1 MFNIIVLWGGDSE
14 EGEVSLRSGRA
25 IFQALDRDKYQ
36 VGLIEIEPNNKWR
49 VVEAFLELRQ
59 GEYTLWE
66 LLPLLEKIKDLI
78 VFNALHGRHG
88 EDGRI
93 QALLESA
100 NISYTGS
107 GVQASAIAMNKYLT
121 NTLLG
126 SRGLP
131 TIPSIKISERQSQN
145 DWLEATKILQ
155 TPLVVKPNQSGSSF
169 GVSLVHTEN
178 QILLAIKNAFQ
189 YDSEII
195 VEQFVKGR
203 EFTCGV
209 LGNSS
214 TSSCR
219 ALPVVEIIKK
229 NEIFDFDSKYLPG
242 VAQEVCPPDHLEEEL
257 QKEIQKLAIKVH
269 EIVGCSGLSRTDMI
283 MDSKNNIH
291 ILEINTSPGMTEQS
305 LCPLEIKAEGK
316 TFSEL
321 LTEIVN
327 LSVNS

>member
-1 MFNIIVLWGGDSE
+1 
-14 EGEVSLRSGRA
+14 
-25 IFQALDRDKYQ
+25 
-36 VGLIEIEPNNKWR
+36 
-49 VVEAFLELRQ
+49 
-59 GEYTLWE
+59 
-66 LLPLLEKIKDLI
+66 
-78 VFNALHGRHG
+78 
-88 EDGRI
+88 
-93 QALLESA
+93 
-100 NISYTGS
+100 
-107 GVQASAIAMNKYLT
+107 
-121 NTLLG
+121 
-126 SRGLP
+126 
-131 TIPSIKISERQSQN
+131 
-145 DWLEATKILQ
+145 
-155 TPLVVKPNQSGSSF
+155 VKPNQSGSSF